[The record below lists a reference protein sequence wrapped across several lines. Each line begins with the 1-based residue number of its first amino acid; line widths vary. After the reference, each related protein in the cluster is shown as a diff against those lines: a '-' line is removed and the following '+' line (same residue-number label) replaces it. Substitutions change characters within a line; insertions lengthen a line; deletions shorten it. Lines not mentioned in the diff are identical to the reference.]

1 MHEEMKNFLSTP
13 TIRYLP
19 ATGSTY
25 SLASEGGDG
34 WPVVKLTAPWEEHY
48 RRMLTMTFSQVKRL
62 VEVDPPDKFYP
73 PRTRATEATWRNF
86 VYADSERIF
95 LEDVELE
102 VECGSSVQILPSE
115 VKLARSKPDFSLG
128 VARHAFPQFSA
139 CGTGRIAIIIVDA
152 EDKRD
157 ETDKSDECKL
167 LCVMAARLRALKQ
180 TCFPSLDW
188 AHHAKNGVPLMAT
201 IGILRSA
208 TLWSAYL
215 MWGYST
221 RAICV
226 TPLVSNSDMANPEQF
241 LHYTTFMHRLY
252 CYMQLYKQAVQE
264 IQDEHAVG
272 PDEGG
277 PGSNM
282 GDGGGDGDGGGGDG
296 DGDGDG
302 DGGDSGDGDGDS
314 GGDGDGDSG
323 GNSEGE
329 GRGDGTG
336 EGDRDTTGSKKGK
349 EKHSGSTE
357 PSIQVQESH
366 LEENRGITVLENL
379 GVNYVAVLL
388 CKRVDG
394 SLVIIKEGFVDYELQ
409 AEIQAYKLLE
419 THGITPKLLGYWS
432 SEDPYQHGMELEYVP
447 SLDQSFQP
455 AHPGHLIGY
464 MKGLLKALA
473 CMHQLGLV
481 HRDIKCAN
489 VLVWHTPKDD
499 QVHVKLID
507 FQVS

>member
-1 MHEEMKNFLSTP
+1 
-13 TIRYLP
+13 
-19 ATGSTY
+19 
-25 SLASEGGDG
+25 
-34 WPVVKLTAPWEEHY
+34 
-48 RRMLTMTFSQVKRL
+48 
-62 VEVDPPDKFYP
+62 
-73 PRTRATEATWRNF
+73 
-86 VYADSERIF
+86 
-95 LEDVELE
+95 
-102 VECGSSVQILPSE
+102 VQILPSE

-157 ETDKSDECKL
+157 ETDKSDEYNPSLAFPAQQQVVAPFHSPPLIRCKL

-188 AHHAKNGVPLMAT
+188 AHHAKIGVPLMAT

-264 IQDEHAVG
+264 IQVCGPAHLTKTERNERGVPKQLEIQDEHAVG
-272 PDEGG
+272 PDECG

-282 GDGGGDGDGGGGDG
+282 GDGGGDGDGDG
-296 DGDGDG
+296 DGDG
-302 DGGDSGDGDGDS
+302 GGDSGDGDGDNDGGGDS
-314 GGDGDGDSG
+314 GGGDSGGDGDGDGDGDSG

-349 EKHSGSTE
+349 EKYSGSTE
-357 PSIQVQESH
+357 PSIQVTPCFLFFGGCVVNLLISCRCKRVIWKKIGAS
-366 LEENRGITVLENL
+366 LFLRTLVYVLSTMFHTYTL
-379 GVNYVAVLL
+379 TPLIPQHQVNYVAVLL

-419 THGITPKLLGYWS
+419 THGLL
-432 SEDPYQHGMELEYVP
+432 LL
-447 SLDQSFQP
+447 SLLQ
-455 AHPGHLIGY
+455 LI
-464 MKGLLKALA
+464 AT
-473 CMHQLGLV
+473 H
-481 HRDIKCAN
+481 
-489 VLVWHTPKDD
+489 
-499 QVHVKLID
+499 
-507 FQVS
+507 